1 MLLSFAVRSVYLESC
16 SMYVRGGVYVVVRDA
31 MGPFHNVHVLTSNY
45 HETSCGSASEEKG
58 TSVEELVK
66 TSGLDAKLVKAIV
79 DGNYTAS
86 PAQRQKLADAL
97 GVGVQEI
104 AWGHSVP
111 VQHLRGNGPYSG
123 RST

>member
-1 MLLSFAVRSVYLESC
+1 MKPLTVCLE
-16 SMYVRGGVYVVVRDA
+16 DQ
-31 MGPFHNVHVLTSNY
+31 
-45 HETSCGSASEEKG
+45 G
-58 TSVEELVK
+58 TSVAELVK

-97 GVGVQEI
+97 GIAVQEV

-111 VQHLRGNGPYSG
+111 VQHLRGNGPIRTINLVNAYLALI
-123 RST
+123 R